1 MADMT
6 KKDFVKRWAK
16 KAAGGGAVET
26 FENDVERLVRTI
38 VLVSTS
44 SIVNGLL
51 TGLEESPKDQKRFV
65 ALVNQISPAVEQA
78 LQKLYE

>member
-1 MADMT
+1 MT
-6 KKDFVKRWAK
+6 KRDFVKRWAK
-16 KAAGGGAVET
+16 KASGGGAVET

-51 TGLEESPKDQKRFV
+51 TGLKESPKDQRRFV
-65 ALVNQISPAVEQA
+65 ELVNQISPAVEQA

>member
-1 MADMT
+1 MT
-6 KKDFVKRWAK
+6 KRDFVKRWAK
-16 KAAGGGAVET
+16 KASGGGAVET

-51 TGLEESPKDQKRFV
+51 AGLQESPKDQKRFV
-65 ALVNQISPAVEQA
+65 ALVNQISPAVEQT